1 MARPRKAVFVAP
13 EPEIVSTLT
22 TSEPASVLIPF
33 VIPVDGEAM
42 MNIYTNGKLV
52 ASYQRGVELELTLE
66 QIAQIKQ
73 FIPA

>member
-22 TSEPASVLIPF
+22 TSELIPF

-52 ASYQRGVELELTLE
+52 ASYPRGVELELTEE

-73 FIPA
+73 HIPV